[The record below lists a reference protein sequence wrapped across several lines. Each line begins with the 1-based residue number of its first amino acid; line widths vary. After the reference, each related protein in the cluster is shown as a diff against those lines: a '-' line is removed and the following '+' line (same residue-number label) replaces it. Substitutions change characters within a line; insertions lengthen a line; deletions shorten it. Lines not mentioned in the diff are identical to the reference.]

1 MIFVLQRWSAIQLD
15 ENFQPYH
22 QCKDK
27 LCVLEGCV
35 VWESRVIVPPPGRQ
49 SVLDELHDSH
59 LGASKMKSLARAYTW
74 WPKLE
79 SGIENLARSCTLCQ
93 QTSVL
98 LSKTPLHPQEWP
110 SWPWS
115 HLHLDFAGPFLGH
128 MYLAVVDTYSKR
140 LDVQLMNSVTS
151 ESTIAKLKNTFA
163 THGLP
168 QKIVTDNGP
177 SFTSSMFKA

>member
-1 MIFVLQRWSAIQLD
+1 MILILFCLKFVIFVLQRWPAIQLD

-22 QCKDK
+22 QHKDK
-27 LCVLEGCV
+27 LSVLEGCV
-35 VWESRVIVPPPGRQ
+35 VWESRVVVPPPGRQ

-110 SWPWS
+110 S
-115 HLHLDFAGPFLGH
+115 
-128 MYLAVVDTYSKR
+128 
-140 LDVQLMNSVTS
+140 
-151 ESTIAKLKNTFA
+151 
-163 THGLP
+163 
-168 QKIVTDNGP
+168 
-177 SFTSSMFKA
+177 